1 MKIKQRSLS
10 RAAALLLVVL
20 PACTMKS
27 QEAPDF
33 TGPSEF
39 GKSINV
45 TVTPDAIVQD
55 GASQSVVTV
64 TALGVNAQPLAN
76 IPLRAEIRVDDVPT
90 DFGSLSARNLVTDAN
105 GRATLVYT
113 APATVPGAAIDTQ
126 TVVQI
131 GVTAASGDAANAV
144 TRFANLRLLPPGRVG
159 PPSDLPLSFTTG
171 TPSTGEVA
179 APLAFAVIPPEGQ
192 TIVRYNWNF
201 GDGAVATTQV
211 PSASHA
217 YMQSGSFVR
226 LGRCRELVRSHRDR
240 VQDDCDR
247 PVAGADGRL
256 RRLAERSGAEPGR
269 PVQRLEI
276 RARSG
281 TQHRQ
286 LQLGL
291 WQRHDGF
298 RSVGAG
304 GLQPDRDL
312 SGDVD
317 RDRRSRPPGR
327 RRQAGRGEGAD
338 RDPVIRG

>member
-159 PPSDLPLSFTTG
+159 SAERL
-171 TPSTGEVA
+171 A
-179 APLAFAVIPPEGQ
+179 AVVHDRHPVDGGGGRAVG
-192 TIVRYNWNF
+192 V
-201 GDGAVATTQV
+201 
-211 PSASHA
+211 
-217 YMQSGSFVR
+217 
-226 LGRCRELVRSHRDR
+226 CRHPARGPD
-240 VQDDCDR
+240 DR
-247 PVAGADGRL
+247 P
-256 RRLAERSGAEPGR
+256 
-269 PVQRLEI
+269 
-276 RARSG
+276 
-281 TQHRQ
+281 
-286 LQLGL
+286 LQLEL
-291 WQRHDGF
+291 R
-298 RSVGAG
+298 
-304 GLQPDRDL
+304 
-312 SGDVD
+312 
-317 RDRRSRPPGR
+317 
-327 RRQAGRGEGAD
+327 
-338 RDPVIRG
+338 